1 VPNFYRNDVDFVEI
15 YPSSADD
22 MAVPD
27 RYNSLS
33 NYPNPFNAGTT
44 IKYSIENEGPVSVQ
58 VFDLMGRKIETLVS
72 TLQNAGEHSVTWDAN
87 GYSSGT
93 YFYSIKGSEFSE
105 TRKMTLLK

>member
-1 VPNFYRNDVDFVEI
+1 
-15 YPSSADD
+15 
-22 MAVPD
+22 
-27 RYNSLS
+27 
-33 NYPNPFNAGTT
+33 
-44 IKYSIENEGPVSVQ
+44 
-58 VFDLMGRKIETLVS
+58 MGRKIETLVS